1 MNLQQI
7 GLKTNC
13 SLRLINDVTKHNP
26 HALIQTKQGKYA
38 IDDMRKA
45 ASDLEDALLEY
56 IRHDGSQGRL
66 FYDLAWKCKL
76 LHPRGGVHSTVVQQ
90 RNPFIQDMEM
100 GWVNIVQLP
109 CIGHGNHKQYHHA
122 FMFPLLKQIN
132 LETSCMIKICSNG
145 ARLRTNLCAPYVFV
159 VGKSPGQVDRALEI
173 LQESIQHHMR
183 VCGCRL

>member
-7 GLKTNC
+7 GMKTNC
-13 SLRLINDVTKHNP
+13 TLRLIEGVTTGNP
-26 HALIQTKQGKYA
+26 HVLIMSSLTNRKYA
-38 IDDMRKA
+38 IDDVRKA
-45 ASDLEDALLEY
+45 ANDLESAFLEY

-76 LHPRGGVHSTVVQQ
+76 LHPRGGVDSTVVQQ

-109 CIGHGNHKQYHHA
+109 SIGHGNHKQYHHA

-145 ARLRTNLCAPYVFV
+145 ARLRTNL
-159 VGKSPGQVDRALEI
+159 
-173 LQESIQHHMR
+173 
-183 VCGCRL
+183 